1 MKVQGSND
9 KSGKAMDKQQK
20 ILALKKQLFF
30 QENLEAYGL

>member
-20 ILALKKQLFF
+20 ILALKK
-30 QENLEAYGL
+30 